1 MKQPRLGVRI
11 AGLLALLA
19 STAGLVSTVVHAQG
33 DPHVGTWV
41 LNVNR
46 SKYTPG
52 PPPRGQTSIYT
63 ADGQSFKIVTKGV
76 GTLGQPTTTE
86 FTAAFDGKDH
96 PVRGNAD
103 YDSLVAKRIDANTIE
118 YTRKKGGKQVQ
129 TAISAVSKDGKV
141 RTVTSTGVNARGEKV
156 NIVAVYDR
164 K

>member
-1 MKQPRLGVRI
+1 MKQHRRGVI
-11 AGLLALLA
+11 AGLFALLA
-19 STAGLVSTVVHAQG
+19 TAAGLATAVVQAQG

-52 PPPRGQTSIYT
+52 PPPRAQTAIYT

-96 PVRGNAD
+96 AVRGNVDWNAI
-103 YDSLVAKRIDANTIE
+103 VAKRIDANTIE
-118 YTRKKGGKQVQ
+118 YVRKKDGKLVQ
-129 TAISAVSKDGKV
+129 TAISAVSKDGKT
-141 RTVTSTGVNARGEKV
+141 RTVTSMGVNARGDKV
-156 NIVAVYDR
+156 NIIAVYDR